1 MNMFNNNKIL
11 VVIPIIKNAIGIS
24 NKYIRLLNNKPLIS
38 YSIELAKSSQYVD
51 DVVVSTDDPE
61 IALISEKFGA
71 SVIRRS
77 AIESDETES
86 IESIVYEAMV
96 QKEKLAFDEYD
107 IVITLQPNS
116 PLVKS
121 STLDAAIEKFE
132 DFGIDNVISVIED
145 THLSWGYDE
154 NNQRFFPNYIERLNK
169 QDLPKSFKETGA
181 FVASRRGFVHE
192 DTFLG
197 TNIDLVV
204 LSREESLNIEKD
216 DEWAIVENYIQKKK
230 IAIIVNANKE
240 IGTRHIDKCLS
251 IASKLV
257 SHDFLFF
264 LDEHYDLS
272 VKMVK
277 DSGYPYRIYDGQE
290 ELFTKLDEY
299 NPHIVV
305 NDILDTSVEY
315 MSRLKEKGY
324 FIVNFDDLGVG
335 VENADVV
342 FDSLYEHDLSE
353 RNVYSGHEY
362 YILKDEFYFQPIKVI
377 TQEVKNVLIIFDG
390 NDYNHLS
397 ERFLNAI
404 LSTTF
409 ENRIDIIVGSG
420 FDDVEGFVSK
430 YESNPLVQIYQ
441 NVSNISEFMF
451 KADIIITSASKT
463 MYEACSLGVP
473 TICVCQD
480 ELEKTHVFAN
490 AANGFVNM
498 GLSEELS
505 EEEIAT
511 EFLNLVNNPE
521 LRIEM
526 NRKMMG
532 IDLKHGFEN
541 IKAVVEKKY
550 RDFEMKKSNEVI

>member
-1 MNMFNNNKIL
+1 MKMFNNNKIL
-11 VVIPIIKNAIGIS
+11 VVIPIINNSFGIS
-24 NKYIRLLNNKPLIS
+24 SKYIRLINNKPLIS
-38 YSIELAKSSQYVD
+38 YSIELAKASKYVD
-51 DVVVSTDDPE
+51 DVVVSTVDSE

-71 SVIRRS
+71 SVIRR
-77 AIESDETES
+77 AAKESDEIES

-121 STLDAAIEKFE
+121 NTLDKAIEQFE
-132 DFGIDNVISVIED
+132 DFGIDSVISVVED

-154 NNQRFFPNYIERLNK
+154 ENQRFYPNYIERRSK
-169 QDLPKSFKETGA
+169 QELPKSFKETGA
-181 FVASRRGFVHE
+181 ILASRRGFIHE
-192 DTFLG
+192 DTCLG
-197 TNIDLVV
+197 TNIDLVE
-204 LSREESLNIEKD
+204 LSREESVNIEND
-216 DEWAIVENYIQKKK
+216 DEWSIVENYIQRKK
-230 IAIIVNANKE
+230 IAIVVNANNE
-240 IGTRHIDKCLS
+240 LGTRHIDNCLS

-257 SHDFLFF
+257 SHDFVFF
-264 LDEHYDLS
+264 INENYDLS

-277 DSGYPYRIYDGQE
+277 ESGYPYKVYDGHN
-290 ELFTKLDEY
+290 ELFNKLEEY
-299 NPHIVV
+299 NPQIVV
-305 NDILDTSVEY
+305 NDISDTSEEY
-315 MSRLKEKGY
+315 MSGLNEKGY
-324 FIVNFDDLGVG
+324 FTVNFDDLGVG
-335 VENADVV
+335 AVNADVV

-353 RNVYSGHEY
+353 SNVVSGHEY
-362 YILKDEFYFQPIKVI
+362 YVLKDEFYFQPVKVI
-377 TQEVKNVLIIFDG
+377 TQEVKNVLIIFEG
-390 NDYNHLS
+390 NDFNHLS
-397 ERFLNAI
+397 ERFLNAV
-404 LSTTF
+404 LSTGF
-409 ENRIDIIVGSG
+409 DNRIDIIVGSG

-441 NVSNISEFMF
+441 NVPNISEFMF

-498 GLSEELS
+498 GLNDELS
-505 EEEIAT
+505 EQEIA
-511 EFLNLVNNPE
+511 EQFLDLVNNPE

-526 NRKMMG
+526 NRKMTG

-541 IKAVVEKKY
+541 IKAIIEKKY
-550 RDFEMKKSNEVI
+550 RNFEMNKFKEEI